1 MRTPDPEKKH
11 LLLEVLE
18 PRIAPAGLADIDFKA
33 VTVGSSILLRAG
45 EGLSTSD
52 LGGSYLLYVEKG
64 QALVFTTDLNA
75 NNSVDFN
82 EITGIAAGAGL
93 KLTSFVDINGD
104 IVTNLN
110 PSGRLTDSDSDA
122 ANGYD
127 GKVVLNSVI
136 ESITL
141 RSITAAEL
149 PERPGE
155 TVGNRIVK
163 STYSI
168 YGNIFAGGGIGTLQ
182 APALVAPTAS
192 TPVTLPT
199 SAPVALPT
207 SGIVINTSGFVSQE
221 SVFGILTLAG
231 EGGSFPVPSLGY
243 IFTGSAVSGK
253 VFSFGTSP
261 DFGDGPT
268 QSLRGKLAP
277 FIPAAGQVGGD
288 VLGIKAGLIST
299 TEEVDPVTGETTQ
312 TEVLSP
318 SPFQIGG
325 IVTGNGGPGARGG
338 DIVGVAIQGDI
349 GGLKLETGSG
359 GDGAIGGNGG
369 SIKSLSIKDSVN
381 SSVVIRTGD
390 GGDGLIGASGAAGQV
405 LFDGEIEMMGQIKIG
420 LGRGGDAIGNAGPGT
435 SIATGDFQDVKPGTY
450 LPAQFV
456 STWRMPGDLGDAQV
470 SRDYQGDV
478 RGYMERTIDFDD
490 DGFSDAVFLTDVPD
504 QLVVAFGSDDPS
516 TPGTF
521 DPHPERA
528 IYLDSPAYAQASI
541 RTSAVVVL
549 DAGGPVD
556 NRKTVNGIE
565 NENYGNP
572 LPDIATGQSAGN
584 GYLGIMVYINK
595 GFDSETGKW
604 LGFDI
609 PRHSPLPLT
618 GGNRDTT
625 QAIVNLASGDFDR
638 DGITDIGVIVVGR
651 TANTSPP
658 FFGSLFVMSGLT
670 EKTLDSQGQQIDE
683 RNGFFAVD
691 FDKGKGNL
699 IQKNPYVPFGRGNQE
714 TFTFV
719 MHASA
724 AEAGNKEAGNVYTDL
739 LGVLSRGGRDIG
751 ASVVSRLDSG
761 KSLNI
766 FSMQPSPGVIKEQLS
781 QFSAPLR
788 YSERVVDGD
797 PLRWVGYGQTF
808 EVIGSDFVFVD
819 ADKNGIFDAV
829 VVGQPTGDRAP
840 GYLVAATL
848 QGTYQDTGNA
858 SELDFG
864 ISQPELVDPGDP
876 VSPNSPG
883 GNYFGIA
890 LTELQNSTVTVA
902 SVLNR
907 NLENRQVLRLVA
919 GNFAS
924 QFNPDDPD
932 SSSWEAT
939 VALNGIDLFGNN
951 NPPSSQ
957 IAIFGITGFGQY
969 PSVANGLPEFRL
981 VTRQAGFTPVQGNDD
996 ATRTSLFDYYRP
1008 QVKQYPSVG
1017 NLTAGL
1023 ENELAPVD
1031 VFWGVVVDDFHP
1043 KTSWFPLAASTLNLI
1058 AGGGG
1063 WSILGKGGAGG
1074 SVGVGELVLQSD
1086 NTLRGSINS
1095 FGHVLQGITGGA
1107 GGFGLL
1113 GGGNG
1118 GGTSGVVATAQTNF
1132 VPPDVKIETGAGGAS
1147 LLGAGGSGG
1156 SASQFQFRTS
1166 LIGTT
1171 LIERNNPPQISIKT
1185 AEGGFGLTGGS
1196 GGNITGRNT
1205 IDFPDTDTDSTVIS
1219 NGHGAYGVIRGGAG
1233 GAATGLIGIF
1243 GIYGGVNL
1251 RTGDGGASAAGSG
1264 GAGGTLDLRP
1274 SPLRNSL
1281 DKDVILSG
1289 GNGGNGLTG
1298 GSGGSILNFLNQSSL
1313 GNKPSTLKAIA
1324 GHGGDGVTGS
1334 GGQGGSITGFN
1345 VTVAAIG
1352 GIGLVSA
1359 GDGGVGSASVGGAGG
1374 VLSVERLTAEAGA
1387 AVGFAGAGG
1396 DGMRGGGAGGVIL
1409 STTLNS
1415 GALTDARVVAMAGAG
1430 GDAHGV
1436 SLATVIRESTA
1447 PVSAFAAVYTLG
1459 TSDGRGGNGGSIS
1472 GFVQPVATQASTD
1485 LVAGNG
1491 GGTINFGRI
1500 SDMKPLVGKGGSIS
1514 NVSLA
1519 GSAGTID
1526 PNAAIRSFA
1535 PDFAS
1540 LVRSGT
1546 ISVINNETVGVGNV
1560 GVLVGAGGL
1569 IRNEQPASGA
1579 LSGSVAGF
1587 AAKDIMSMVAGSV
1600 DRIAAI
1606 TSVSG
1611 IQLVNGGTNI
1621 GVVKNYYINPNT
1633 LEESVVS
1640 PELRKE
1646 YPTIFF
1652 GSPVS
1657 PSTPV
1662 PPGFQP
1668 YQILPNASGGGDLI
1682 DGAVVT
1688 KKYSGPFSNFVFPG

>member
-1 MRTPDPEKKH
+1 MRTPDPEKRH

-93 KLTSFVDINGD
+93 QLTSFVDINGD
-104 IVTNLN
+104 IVTNLT
-110 PSGRLTDSDSDA
+110 PSGRLTDSDSNA

-136 ESITL
+136 ESIKL

-155 TVGNRIVK
+155 TVNNRIVK

-168 YGNIFAGGGIGTLQ
+168 YGNIYAGGGIGTLQ
-182 APALVAPTAS
+182 PPALVTPPATATV
-192 TPVTLPT
+192 TPPA
-199 SAPVALPT
+199 SAPVALPN
-207 SGIVINTSGFVSQE
+207 SGIVIDTSGFESQQ
-221 SVFGILTLAG
+221 SVFGVLTLAG
-231 EGGSFPVPSLGY
+231 EEGSFPVPSLGY

-277 FIPAAGQVGGD
+277 FIPAAGQAGGD

-299 TEEVDPVTGETTQ
+299 TEEVDAVTGKTIS
-312 TEVLSP
+312 TELLLP

-325 IVTGNGGPGARGG
+325 ILTGNGGPGARGG
-338 DIVGVAIQGDI
+338 DIVGISIQGDI

-381 SSVVIRTGD
+381 SRVVIRTGD

-405 LFDGEIEMMGQIKIG
+405 LFDGEIEMMGQIQIG

-435 SIATGDFQDVKPGTY
+435 SIATGDFLDVKPGNY

-470 SRDYQGDV
+470 FRDDQGNV
-478 RGYMERTIDFDD
+478 RGYVERAIDFDK

-521 DPHPERA
+521 DPQRA
-528 IYLDSPAYAQASI
+528 VYLDSPAYAQASI

-549 DAGGPVD
+549 DAND
-556 NRKTVNGIE
+556 DD
-565 NENYGNP
+565 

-595 GFDSETGKW
+595 GFDSETGEW

-625 QAIVNLASGDFDR
+625 MAIVNLASGDFDR

-699 IQKNPYVPFGRGNQE
+699 IQKNPYVSFGRGNQE

-719 MHASA
+719 MYASA
-724 AEAGNKEAGNVYTDL
+724 AEAGNEDTDL

-751 ASVVSRLDSG
+751 ASVVSGLGSG
-761 KSLNI
+761 EFLNI
-766 FSMQPSPGVIKEQLS
+766 FSMQPSPGVVKEQLS
-781 QFSAPLR
+781 QSEARLR
-788 YSERVVDGD
+788 YSERVLDGD
-797 PLRWVGYGQTF
+797 PLSWVGYGQTF
-808 EVIGSDFVFVD
+808 EVIGSDFTFID

-864 ISQPELVDPGDP
+864 ISQPRLVDPGAP
-876 VSPNSPG
+876 VSPNTPG
-883 GNYFGIA
+883 GNYYGIA
-890 LTELQNSTVTVA
+890 LTEFRSSTATVA
-902 SVLNR
+902 SVLDR
-907 NLENRQVLRLVA
+907 DLENRQVLRLVA
-919 GNFAS
+919 GNFFS
-924 QFNPDDPD
+924 GNNGFNPDDDQSP
-932 SSSWEAT
+932 WEAT
-939 VALNGIDLFGNN
+939 IALNGIDLFGNN

-981 VTRQAGFTPVQGNDD
+981 ITRQAGFTPVQGNDD
-996 ATRTSLFDYYRP
+996 ATRTSFFDYYRP
-1008 QVKQYPSVG
+1008 QVEQYPSVG

-1023 ENELAPVD
+1023 VNELAPVD

-1043 KTSWFPLAASTLNLI
+1043 KRSWFPLAASTLNLI

-1095 FGHVLQGITGGA
+1095 FGHVLQGIQGGA

-1166 LIGTT
+1166 LAGTT
-1171 LIERNNPPQISIKT
+1171 LIEENNPPQISITT

-1205 IDFPDTDTDSTVIS
+1205 IDFPDTDTDSTVIK
-1219 NGHGAYGVIRGGAG
+1219 NGHGAYGVNRGGSG
-1233 GAATGLIGIF
+1233 GSATGLIGVF
-1243 GIYGGVNL
+1243 GTIGGVNL
-1251 RTGDGGASAAGSG
+1251 RTGEGGASAAGSG

-1313 GNKPSTLKAIA
+1313 GNKPSKLEAIA

-1345 VTVAAIG
+1345 VTVSAIG

-1621 GVVKNYYINPNT
+1621 GVLKNSYINPNT
-1633 LEESVVS
+1633 LEEVAVS
-1640 PELRKE
+1640 PDLRKE